1 MESHG
6 LEMAGPI
13 RSGDGVDAIEIASGT
28 GDVTIL
34 TDVEIDGDAQLDG
47 TVKFTA
53 GSPADGKVIIAA
65 DGTGT
70 CSWEYASVPTGEIFL
85 FEKNTAVT
93 GYTLL
98 TTHDNGIV
106 YITKGSA
113 AAGEVAGTNKSGG
126 TWTQP
131 GHEHGGLGA
140 YTGGYTLTLTQIP
153 SHRHNFPAGWNAF
166 TTLGGH
172 AGESHAG
179 RPTQPYTDYQGG
191 GGSHIHDLSGMTAD
205 GTPNTWRPYGR
216 NFTRQQKN

>member
-13 RSGDGVDAIEIASGT
+13 RSGDGIDAISIASGT

-53 GSPADGKVIIAA
+53 GSPADGKVVTAT
-65 DGTGT
+65 DGSGT
-70 CSWEYASVPTGEIFL
+70 CSWEFASIPTGEIFL
-85 FEKNTAVT
+85 FESNAQVT

-98 TTHDNGIV
+98 TGHDNGIV
-106 YITKGSA
+106 YITKGDDEG
-113 AAGEVAGTNKSGG
+113 GEAAGTNKSGG

-131 GHEHGGLGA
+131 THSHSGLGSE
-140 YTGGYTLTLTQIP
+140 TGGHTLSIFEIP
-153 SHRHNFPAGWNAF
+153 SHRHDFQGYNSFYTAEGGAGETHNGYPAQSATNYI
-166 TTLGGH
+166 GG
-172 AGESHAG
+172 GESH
-179 RPTQPYTDYQGG
+179 R
-191 GGSHIHDLSGMTAD
+191 HNLSGMTSD
-205 GTPNTWRPYGR
+205 RTPNTWRPYGR